1 MIRRPLLLMLASLSM
16 TTGVAVH
23 AAATAGSAAP
33 AGKVTLAAQDQ
44 KSLSASCGADGFDNA
59 TARSAR
65 GGGVAASVRCKTHGK
80 EGDVPLA
87 RVTQCQKKS
96 GAWKCAPTRDAL
108 LLTMF
113 DDSVLALV
121 NDGVPAPEA
130 IQAVNTVAGAS
141 VPPFQKGAIE
151 VLQDQCSIRQL
162 PERLF
167 KGATHFKVECTAATL
182 DVTRDCW
189 DGRCRF
195 FITNATRHD

>member
-96 GAWKCAPTRDAL
+96 GAWKCAPARDAL